1 MTVLNTSHQCVW
13 VGVDVGVFM
22 CGCVTGY
29 VYVGRELGR
38 ENAVACDCNTTA
50 MGSCCT
56 VMHTLYH
63 GLCVSVLGV
72 WEGGVAAYT
81 CVYDWCKEHQNGLT
95 RVRTCVY
102 GHFRTEG
109 R

>member
-1 MTVLNTSHQCVW
+1 MCVGGCGCGC
-13 VGVDVGVFM
+13 VHVGVFM
-22 CGCVTGY
+22 CGCVIGY
-29 VYVGRELGR
+29 VCVGRELGR

-72 WEGGVAAYT
+72 WEGGVAIL
-81 CVYDWCKEHQNGLT
+81 VYMLG
-95 RVRTCVY
+95 VRNIQMD
-102 GHFRTEG
+102 
-109 R
+109 